1 MAEASPG
8 DTPEP
13 HDAIPRVVIAEDEA
27 IIRLD
32 LRETLVE
39 AGYDVVA
46 EAASGEPVL
55 AAVAEHG
62 ADVALVDIN
71 MPGMD
76 GIELTERLT
85 ASGACA
91 VVVVTAFGQ
100 RDLIQKA
107 SDAGALGYVVK
118 PFDKR
123 DLVPAIEIALGRF
136 AELQTLRGRTGE
148 LEERLETRKLVDRAK
163 GILMDSHGMTEA
175 QAFRFLQTGAMQR
188 RDTMAA
194 VASAVID
201 GAVAPPSEAGWSP
214 QKSADQ
220 PQ

>member
-1 MAEASPG
+1 MA
-8 DTPEP
+8 
-13 HDAIPRVVIAEDEA
+13 IAEDEA

-39 AGYDVVA
+39 AGYEVVA
-46 EAASGEPVL
+46 EAASGEPIL
-55 AAVAEHG
+55 AAVADRG
-62 ADVALVDIN
+62 TDVAVVDIN

-85 ASGACA
+85 AAGACA

-107 SDAGALGYVVK
+107 RDAGALGYVIK

-136 AELQTLRGRTGE
+136 ADLQALRGRADR
-148 LEERLETRKLVDRAK
+148 LEEQLETRKLVDRAK
-163 GILMDSHGMTEA
+163 GLLMDQRGLSEA
-175 QAFRFLQTGAMQR
+175 QAFRLLQSSAMQR
-188 RDTMAA
+188 RETMAV
-194 VASAVID
+194 VAAAVIE
-201 GAVAPPSEAGWSP
+201 GAAN
-214 QKSADQ
+214 AD
-220 PQ
+220 

>member
-1 MAEASPG
+1 MADPSPAESAAAPA
-8 DTPEP
+8 DPV
-13 HDAIPRVVIAEDEA
+13 PRVVIAEDEA

-32 LRETLVE
+32 LKETLVE

-46 EAASGEPVL
+46 EAASGEPIL
-55 AAVAEHG
+55 AAVEEHG

-85 ASGACA
+85 AAGACA

-107 SDAGALGYVVK
+107 SDAGALGYIVK

-136 AELQTLRGRTGE
+136 AEMQTLRGRAGE

-194 VASAVID
+194 VASAVIE
-201 GAVAPPSEAGWSP
+201 GAVPPP
-214 QKSADQ
+214 Q
-220 PQ
+220 

>member
-1 MAEASPG
+1 MADPSPG
-8 DTPEP
+8 DPAAAAA
-13 HDAIPRVVIAEDEA
+13 DSVPRVVIAEDEA

-46 EAASGEPVL
+46 EAASGEPIL
-55 AAVAEHG
+55 TAVEEHG

-85 ASGACA
+85 RSGACA

-107 SDAGALGYVVK
+107 SDAGALGYIVK

-136 AELQTLRGRTGE
+136 AELQTLRGRAGE

-201 GAVAPPSEAGWSP
+201 GTVSPPE
-214 QKSADQ
+214 
-220 PQ
+220 

>member
-1 MAEASPG
+1 MADPAPAAESEAV
-8 DTPEP
+8 
-13 HDAIPRVVIAEDEA
+13 PRVVIAEDEA

-39 AGYDVVA
+39 AGYEVVA
-46 EAASGEPVL
+46 EAASGEPIL
-55 AAVAEHG
+55 AAVGEHG

-85 ASGACA
+85 RSGVCA

-107 SDAGALGYVVK
+107 RDAGALGYIVK

-136 AELQTLRGRTGE
+136 AELQTLRGRAGE

-163 GILMDSHGMTEA
+163 GILMDSHAMTEA

-194 VASAVID
+194 VASAVIE
-201 GAVAPPSEAGWSP
+201 GAVSPP
-214 QKSADQ
+214 Q
-220 PQ
+220 

>member
-1 MAEASPG
+1 MADPSPA
-8 DTPEP
+8 DPAARA
-13 HDAIPRVVIAEDEA
+13 DSVPRAVIAEDEA

-32 LRETLVE
+32 LKETLVE

-46 EAASGEPVL
+46 EAASGLPIL

-107 SDAGALGYVVK
+107 SDAGAHGYIVK

-123 DLVPAIEIALGRF
+123 DLVPAVEIALGRF
-136 AELQTLRGRTGE
+136 AELQTLRGRAGE
-148 LEERLETRKLVDRAK
+148 LEERLETRKLIDRAK
-163 GILMDSHGMTEA
+163 GILMDSYGMTEA

-194 VASAVID
+194 VASAVIE
-201 GAVAPPSEAGWSP
+201 GAVPPP
-214 QKSADQ
+214 Q
-220 PQ
+220 